1 MKLLFE
7 NWRNYLN
14 EEDSKLPEGWEKFR
28 TDFIEDLFSVPSVHS
43 DPYTA
48 EHFANF
54 PNEDWRS
61 QDETYEGG
69 DIHDTFGVFIH
80 GMPLPEWKN
89 YGEFGELMLNRG
101 RKLSRADAAARAVEY
116 LPQVESYVRSF
127 GKNLQ
132 SLDDDQIQKLIKLFI
147 SGEWTEMAYD
157 TARSAAG

>member
-1 MKLLFE
+1 MKLLME
-7 NWRNYLN
+7 NWRGYLN

-48 EHFANF
+48 ETFANF

-61 QDETYEGG
+61 EEEVYQSG
-69 DIHDTFGVFIH
+69 DIKHALELFII
-80 GMPLPEWKN
+80 GMPLPDWPN
-89 YGEFGELMLNRG
+89 YGEFGGDLPQ
-101 RKLSRADAAARAVEY
+101 ADYVDTAEKY
-116 LPQVESYVRSF
+116 LPHVISYVTSF

-132 SLDDDQIQKLIKLFI
+132 GLDDDQIQKLIKLFI